1 MVFDRHGEYVDELKD
16 ATVLSPENTRISL
29 LQHNGDPEAHAKALS
44 EVFSMAWPDE
54 FGPLVSHIF
63 RRMYLRYVGEADN
76 PSLTG
81 FVTFLERSL
90 GSDDLTLLRSGKARD
105 KLFSL
110 AGRLSEL
117 TQGEMGRMF
126 NASGGNE
133 TRLEKLLS
141 RTVIFNLTGLD
152 TDRDANIFTWLMMK
166 QIYDHRRRKPNTGL
180 PHVIVCEEAHNIA
193 PARFEG
199 QETIVEK
206 MLREMRKFGES
217 IWLIDQRPLTISRD
231 ILGLCATIICLRLQY
246 ASDVGKVADTMHLNQ
261 EQALKLQELKQ
272 GEAIALLPRMS
283 TAIPIMVQI

>member
-1 MVFDRHGEYVDELKD
+1 MVFDRHGEYVDELD
-16 ATVLSPENTRISL
+16 AMVLSPENTRISL
-29 LQHNGDPEAHAKALS
+29 LQHNGDPAAHAKALS

-63 RRMYLRYVGEADN
+63 RKMYLKYLGEDDN

-90 GSDDLTLLRSGKARD
+90 GSDNLMLLRSGKARD

-141 RTVIFNLTGLD
+141 RTVVFNLTGLD

-166 QIYDHRRRKPNTGL
+166 QVY
-180 PHVIVCEEAHNIA
+180 
-193 PARFEG
+193 
-199 QETIVEK
+199 
-206 MLREMRKFGES
+206 
-217 IWLIDQRPLTISRD
+217 
-231 ILGLCATIICLRLQY
+231 
-246 ASDVGKVADTMHLNQ
+246 
-261 EQALKLQELKQ
+261 
-272 GEAIALLPRMS
+272 
-283 TAIPIMVQI
+283 